1 MSVIPY
7 LTFRGNCREA
17 MSHYADVFGVEF
29 DMMMTGSEM
38 PDFDAPRELADH
50 IAHCSFTVNG
60 GEIYASDDF
69 TGSVRDMDGV
79 SVMLTFPDAAEAG
92 RVFDRLLDG
101 GEVGMPF
108 AETFWSPG
116 FGALKDRFGTSWM
129 ISTDMPETA

>member
-7 LTFRGNCREA
+7 LSFRGNCREA
-17 MSHYADVFGVEF
+17 MTWYADVLGTEIE
-29 DMMMTGSEM
+29 MMMTGAEM
-38 PDFDAPRELADH
+38 PEFDAPPELADR
-50 IAHCSFTVNG
+50 IAHCSLRIAG

-79 SVMLTFPDAAEAG
+79 SVMLTFPDAAEAR